1 MMNDNLLQQDRL
13 CLEEIDQ
20 FINFNSILFLFGG
33 TNQDGCPLA
42 LNRTVGDWFFLSLHN
57 TLD

>member
-20 FINFNSILFLFGG
+20 FINSNSILFLFGG
-33 TNQDGCPLA
+33 EVVEQIKMVVL
-42 LNRTVGDWFFLSLHN
+42 
-57 TLD
+57 

>member
-1 MMNDNLLQQDRL
+1 MMNGNLLQQDRL

-33 TNQDGCPLA
+33 EVVEQIKMVVL
-42 LNRTVGDWFFLSLHN
+42 
-57 TLD
+57 